1 MARFGKYI
9 LLGFLFLFASVACV
23 AASVD
28 ALKNDINKVRCSYFN
43 TEDSTVCFVLDTA
56 VWGLSDAKEVSVA
69 GTFNSWKADAQG
81 YVLVF
86 EAGSWV
92 LCLPWDSVSLPGNCG
107 RPEYKFV
114 VDGKYLDPP
123 AFVPQGW
130 RFDNAQPCMVIA
142 KDESDVKAIIKANK
156 KASKVKALIDFKL
169 PAAKS
174 KSQISNFRRVPG
186 TTYLY
191 RTYHPFKASR
201 TDNSTELF
209 RLKYAVELATEA
221 GISSDICLSGD
232 ETDSLKSYMINRY
245 EMVESIPDY
254 YRVIIEKRNV
264 LYLGEDYEIP
274 DYNVVYYGSDT
285 QVFNRWIKDL
295 VAFIIDETN
304 PVPMSIHCRLGTD
317 RTGVFCAV
325 LAALCGA
332 SWDEISKDYAA
343 SSDMGIGEYRDPLL
357 LKYSLDNMLQCDV
370 SEVEDLQAVMSKH
383 FIDEGVLTADD
394 IVRLRDRLN

>member
-1 MARFGKYI
+1 MARYNKSI
-9 LLGFLFLFASVACV
+9 LLLGFLFIVASVAY
-23 AASVD
+23 AASSKDSVSD
-28 ALKNDINKVRCSYFN
+28 LNKLRCSYFN
-43 TEDSTVCFVLDTA
+43 PEDSTVCFVLDTA
-56 VWGLSDAKEVSVA
+56 VWGLSDAKDVRVA
-69 GTFNSWKADAQG
+69 GTFNSWKAATPG
-81 YVLVF
+81 YALMF

-130 RFDNAQPCMVIA
+130 RFDNAQPCMVVA
-142 KDESDVKAIIKANK
+142 KDENDVKAISKANK
-156 KASKVKALIDFKL
+156 KASKIKALIDFKL
-169 PAAKS
+169 PSAKS

-186 TTYLY
+186 TAYLY

-209 RLKYAVELATEA
+209 RLKYAVELATAA
-221 GISSDICLSGD
+221 GIASDICLSGD

-245 EMVESIPDY
+245 EMIESIPDY
-254 YRVIIEKRNV
+254 YRGIIEKGNV
-264 LYLGEDYEIP
+264 LYLGDGYEIP

-295 VAFIIDETN
+295 VSFIIDEKH

-383 FIDEGVLTADD
+383 FVDKGVLTADD